1 MKQQISE
8 SEKVFILEGLRLNSC
23 RRDGRGNMD
32 HRNYKIEVGVSPH
45 GFGSA

>member
-8 SEKVFILEGLRLNSC
+8 TEKAFIIEGIRQNII

-32 HRNYKIEVGVSPH
+32 HRSFTLEIGAVPH
-45 GFGSA
+45 GFGSS